1 MKLHELQATE
11 GSRHNDYR
19 RGRGIGSGNGKTAGK
34 GHKGQ
39 NSRSG
44 GGVALGFEG
53 GQMPLWRRLPK
64 RGFKNVN
71 RVNYAAVNVG
81 DLNNFKDGTVVTPA
95 LLHEAGLIRK
105 DFDGIKVLGGGK
117 LERKLTVQANA
128 FSNSAKEAIE
138 ALGGVAELIKR

>member
-1 MKLHELQATE
+1 MKLHELQAVE
-11 GSRHNDYR
+11 GSRRSDYR

-39 NSRSG
+39 NARSG

-71 RVNYAAVNVG
+71 RVEYAVINVE
-81 DLNNFKDGTVVTPA
+81 DLNRFKEGTVVNSA
-95 LLHEAGLIRK
+95 LLKEAGLVGK
-105 DFDGIKVLGGGK
+105 EFSGVKVLGKGK
-117 LERKLTVQANA
+117 LEVKLTVQAA
-128 FSNSAKEAIE
+128 KFSKSALEAIT
-138 ALGGVAELIKR
+138 ALGGKAEVI